1 MAGQEA
7 DTDQLLEEVRHG
19 DHNARSRLLDRHR
32 RRLCVM
38 VGARMDPR
46 LAARFNP
53 SDVVQEALMD
63 ADRKLSDYARQRPL
77 PFYPWLRQFAWN
89 RLVDLHRRHLRAGR
103 RSVAREEMPIPQL
116 PDQSAW
122 ELVRALADRGSSPSA
137 HLEREEARVHVQ
149 QALERLPER
158 DREVLVLRHLEG
170 MTPAE
175 IAAVLGIRE
184 AAVYTRHLR
193 ALRRLGELLKG
204 HSGED
209 NS

>member
-1 MAGQEA
+1 MAGQQP
-7 DTDQLLEEVRHG
+7 DTEQLLEEVRRG
-19 DHNARSRLLDRHR
+19 DRNARSRLLDRHR
-32 RRLCVM
+32 RRLCNM

-53 SDVVQEALMD
+53 SDVVQEALVD
-63 ADRKLSDYARQRPL
+63 ADRKLSDYVQQRPL

-89 RLVDLHRRHLRAGR
+89 RLVDLHRQHLLAGR
-103 RSVAREEMPIPQL
+103 RSVTREEMPIPRL

-122 ELVRALADRGSSPSA
+122 ELVRALSARGSSPSA
-137 HLEREEARVHVQ
+137 HAEREETRQQVQ
-149 QALERLPER
+149 QALARLPER

-170 MTPAE
+170 MTPTE

-204 HSGED
+204 QLGED